1 MRKLGN
7 FGSGDVIDV
16 YEKNVYV
23 FCFFLLLLLVL
34 ILCAAADAAAL
45 CFDYIPFL
53 LFSSILFIIVYL

>member
-1 MRKLGN
+1 MCVL
-7 FGSGDVIDV
+7 
-16 YEKNVYV
+16 
-23 FCFFLLLLLVL
+23 FFLLLLVL